1 MSVSSVPPSSGNS
14 GSSSVAPT
22 STTSAPTPASII
34 AQLGIG
40 TTLPIS
46 AILAGLLNIDSIPL
60 VNLQNQVTGI
70 NTELSAYGSLS
81 LALSTFQQAVQQL
94 TLPTEFGTLTAT
106 SSNTSVLSATA
117 VPGALLGNETINVT
131 ALAQSQ
137 TLATAG
143 QPSQTTS
150 LATGTSS
157 STVTFT
163 FGTETAATSS
173 AAASFTPNAAIASG
187 SITIDSSNDTLQGIR
202 DAINSATN
210 LNGTTAQIVNNGT
223 TSQLVITS
231 ASGASQ
237 AVQISV
243 SGDPGISSL
252 LTYPPATGTTTGPTE
267 TVAGQDAAL
276 TINGVAVTSP
286 TNSITASIPDLSL
299 TLTATGTTTLNVAQD
314 NSSTQKNI
322 DAFVSA
328 YNVLQTEITSLTAF
342 NAGTG
347 GTNGPLVG
355 DSTTLNIQSSLQ
367 SILAS
372 ALTGTGAGGLTTLAT
387 VGITFNSQPADGT
400 LNVNDSV
407 LSAALAAN
415 PAAITALFA
424 TSGSSTSSN
433 LTYLVAGSAAQQGS
447 YAVNVTHQATSAS
460 AVGNTALASST
471 TFSSDTSV
479 SVSLDGVNANV
490 TIPAGTYSPSDLASE
505 LQGLINSN
513 TKFQSAGGL
522 AVNVSINSSG
532 ELSIAGTDFGSLAS
546 VSLSGSATSQLFGA
560 NGATT
565 TAGTDVQ
572 GTIGGFAATGQGQV
586 LTGNKGT
593 PVDSLE
599 IQVAGGGTGN
609 VGTIDFSQGYA
620 AQLNTA
626 LTSALSTSGPI
637 AAAQTNL
644 NSQIT
649 ALQTQETA
657 TQAFITSQQQQL
669 QAEFSALDA
678 TLAALQNQSSFLQ
691 QTFNPT
697 TSSNG

>member
-1 MSVSSVPPSSGNS
+1 MSVGSVPPSSGNS
-14 GSSSVAPT
+14 GGSSVAPSST
-22 STTSAPTPASII
+22 STATPASII

-70 NTELSAYGSLS
+70 NTEITAYGSLS
-81 LALSTFQQAVQQL
+81 LALSTFQDAVQQL
-94 TLPTEFGTLTAT
+94 TLPTEFGALTAT

-117 VPGALLGNETINVT
+117 VPGALLGNETIDVT
-131 ALAQSQ
+131 ALAQAQSI
-137 TLATAG
+137 ATAG
-143 QPSQTTS
+143 QASQSTS

-157 STVTFT
+157 STVTFS
-163 FGTETAATSS
+163 FGTETAATSTS
-173 AAASFTPNAAIASG
+173 PASFTANPALAAG

-210 LNGTTAQIVNNGT
+210 LNGVTAQIVNNGS

-237 AVQISV
+237 AVHISV
-243 SGDPGISSL
+243 SGDSGISSL

-276 TINGVAVTSP
+276 TINGVSVTSP

-299 TLTATGTTTLNVAQD
+299 TLTATGTTTLTVAQD
-314 NSSTQKNI
+314 NTSTQKNI

-328 YNVLQTEITSLTAF
+328 YNVLQTEISSLTAF
-342 NAGTG
+342 NAATG
-347 GTNGPLVG
+347 GTNGPLIG
-355 DSTTLNIQSSLQ
+355 DSTTLNVQSSLQ

-372 ALTGTGAGGLTTLAT
+372 ALTGTGKGGLTTLAS
-387 VGITFNSQPADGT
+387 VGVTLNADGT
-400 LNVNDSV
+400 LSVADSV

-415 PAAITALFA
+415 PAAITSLFA

-460 AVGNTALASST
+460 AVGTTALGST
-471 TFSSDTSV
+471 TNFASPTSL
-479 SVSLDGVNANV
+479 SVSLDGVNASV
-490 TIPAGTYSPSDLASE
+490 TIPAGTYSPSSLASE

-513 TKFQSAGGL
+513 TTFQTGGL
-522 AVNVSINSSG
+522 AANVSINSAG
-532 ELSIAGTDFGSLAS
+532 ELSIAGTDFGSAATIK
-546 VSLSGSATSQLFGA
+546 VSGDADTTLFGSG
-560 NGATT
+560 GATV

-572 GTIGGFAATGQGQV
+572 GTIGGIAATGQGQT

-593 PVDSLE
+593 AVDGLE

-609 VGTIDFSQGYA
+609 VGTINFSQGYA

-626 LTSALSTSGPI
+626 LTSALASTGPI
-637 AAAQTNL
+637 AAATTNL
-644 NSQIT
+644 NNQIT
-649 ALQTQETA
+649 ALNTQETA

-697 TSSNG
+697 TTSG